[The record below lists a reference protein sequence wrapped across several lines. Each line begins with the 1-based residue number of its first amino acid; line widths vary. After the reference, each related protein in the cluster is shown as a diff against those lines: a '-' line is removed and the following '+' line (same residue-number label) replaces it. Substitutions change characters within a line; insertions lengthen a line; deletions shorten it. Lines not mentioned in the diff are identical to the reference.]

1 MWPQMVFLVIAIIAV
16 AFLALV
22 AMVLGGKRRHQFDVE
37 AYQTRW
43 LKIENSLEK
52 GDERSYRLAIIDAD
66 KLVDKALN
74 EMGIPGKSMGEK
86 LKKIGDKLPDIQ
98 KLWHAHKLRNQIV
111 HREDDFEISYEEAR
125 RALMIFRQT
134 LKNLGA
140 I

>member
-1 MWPQMVFLVIAIIAV
+1 MWPQMVFLVIAIVAV

-22 AMVLGGKRRHQFDVE
+22 AMVLGSKRRHEFNKQE
-37 AYQTRW
+37 YQTRW

-52 GDERSYRLAIIDAD
+52 GDERTYRLAVLDAD
-66 KLVDKALN
+66 KLVDRALK
-74 EMGIPGKSMGEK
+74 EMGIPGQSMGEK
-86 LKKIGDKLPDIQ
+86 LKKIGDRLPDIN

-111 HREDDFEISYEEAR
+111 HESDFRISYNEAR
-125 RALMIFRQT
+125 QALVIFRQT

>member
-22 AMVLGGKRRHQFDVE
+22 AMVLGGKRRHQFNVE
-37 AYQTRW
+37 EYQTRW

-52 GDERSYRLAIIDAD
+52 GNERSYRLAVIDAD
-66 KLVDKALN
+66 KLVDKALK
-74 EMGIPGKSMGEK
+74 EMGLPGQSMGER

-98 KLWHAHKLRNQIV
+98 KLWYAHKLRNQIV
-111 HREDDFEISYEEAR
+111 HESDFSISYEEAR
-125 RALMIFRQT
+125 RALMAFRQT